1 MDVSQLSGALIMQS
15 INRLLT
21 VAIVTLVC
29 ISIGKATEPAGVVS
43 NVELA
48 KGRTISALKERIK
61 VGAEWTVSLEDSG
74 QSEMYFQD
82 LIVGPGGYTG
92 WHSHPGLL
100 LITIKEGSIDFYNK
114 DCVKTIYTVGQSFTE
129 GADPHAVVNTG
140 SVNTRLL
147 VAYIIKSGE
156 PRRIERSQPKCGEAL
171 RIP

>member
-1 MDVSQLSGALIMQS
+1 MRSKTGLLI
-15 INRLLT
+15 IAAGT
-21 VAIVTLVC
+21 VILATV
-29 ISIGKATEPAGVVS
+29 GKATEPAGVVS

-61 VGAEWTVSLEDSG
+61 VGAEWTVSLEDNG

-100 LITIKEGSIDFYNK
+100 LITMKEGSIDFYNK
-114 DCVKTIYTVGQSFTE
+114 DCVKTIYTAGQSFTE
-129 GADPHAVVNTG
+129 GAEPHAVVNTG
-140 SVNTRLL
+140 SVNARLL

-156 PRRIERSQPKCGEAL
+156 PRRIERSQPKCGETL